1 MLREDKIF
9 VDSVFLFGVRSVP
22 KIFSA
27 LADALEWVV
36 RQARVKTLLH
46 YLDDFLII
54 GKQVSTQCAEDL
66 QRLLT
71 VFAQLNVPVAME
83 KLEGPATILTFLG
96 IERDTTQT
104 VLRLPQDKLRRRTTS
119 PALPVVHREVLPH

>member
-1 MLREDKIF
+1 MCRGPAK
-9 VDSVFLFGVRSVP
+9 
-22 KIFSA
+22 
-27 LADALEWVV
+27 ADELEWVV
-36 RQARVKTLLH
+36 RQTRVKTLLH

-54 GKQVSTQCAEDL
+54 GKQASTQCAEDL

-96 IERDTTQT
+96 IERDTAQM
-104 VLRLPQDKLRRRTTS
+104 VLRLPQDKLGELRVLLSQWYTRRYCLVRDF
-119 PALPVVHREVLPH
+119 